1 MHISSLVSFLGSGGS
16 SGAAN
21 LGQEL
26 NSVRTIGRSKDKER
40 IGNLRGQVPVG
51 EISPELRLPGFILV
65 GDHSDVA
72 LEDESEETD
81 TKQSGAENAGE
92 NEQTDYRTHNKQHLK
107 ERSQRET

>member
-1 MHISSLVSFLGSGGS
+1 MHISFLVSFLRSGGS

-65 GDHSDVA
+65 GDHNPPGQRLAA
-72 LEDESEETD
+72 LG
-81 TKQSGAENAGE
+81 KGWLPWA
-92 NEQTDYRTHNKQHLK
+92 THTWK
-107 ERSQRET
+107 STPREVRAAT